1 MEKYTVGISYYK
13 NDEFKV
19 VARCK
24 LSIERVTKLEKIYQR
39 AEKLGLISSLR
50 FSKDI
55 YLYTVMAVY
64 LRHGKNK
71 TNIIRDLTNKQ
82 VDRLR
87 AIFQKAQKKNIY
99 GYAWSFSQY

>member
-1 MEKYTVGISYYK
+1 MEKYTVCISYYK

-39 AEKLGLISSLR
+39 AEKLGLINELR
-50 FSKDI
+50 FSKNI

-99 GYAWSFSQY
+99 GYAWSFFQY